1 MVELE
6 FAPRTFLIPN
16 CVHLICIASHA
27 LLLLATETEFSFY
40 HSEKDNVGHM
50 E

>member
-16 CVHLICIASHA
+16 CIHLINIVSHA
-27 LLLLATETEFSFY
+27 LLFLATETESSFC
-40 HSEKDNVGHM
+40 HSEKDNMGHM

>member
-16 CVHLICIASHA
+16 CIHLINIVSHA
-27 LLLLATETEFSFY
+27 LLFLATETEFSFC
-40 HSEKDNVGHM
+40 HSEKDNMGHM